1 LPSDFW
7 FRRIF
12 RPELTTAI
20 SDKTRGEAYVKAFIE
35 NGGGTRMPNFHF
47 SKEQTEA
54 LVDYLKYVDE
64 NAFSYK
70 TLHQMKLKNNIIGSW
85 FIIIAIFSLF

>member
-1 LPSDFW
+1 MVAEPECL
-7 FRRIF
+7 IF
-12 RPELTTAI
+12 I
-20 SDKTRGEAYVKAFIE
+20 
-35 NGGGTRMPNFHF
+35 F

-70 TLHQMKLKNNIIGSW
+70 TLHQMKLKK
-85 FIIIAIFSLF
+85 

>member
-1 LPSDFW
+1 MEKP
-7 FRRIF
+7 
-12 RPELTTAI
+12 
-20 SDKTRGEAYVKAFIE
+20 YVKAFIE

-54 LVDYLKYVDE
+54 LVDYLKYVDA

-70 TLHQMKLKNNIIGSW
+70 NTTPNETEK
-85 FIIIAIFSLF
+85 